1 MASDGKDLFEAAI
14 SLLTRKARKTK
25 GRMKQ
30 EEVVNE
36 IELIKFQLDALA
48 KSHLLT
54 SITLFKEGL
63 LSLFRVLD
71 RNERGDYR
79 SKTAQLTAAFSAEN
93 QKDVSQES
101 PTDLSS
107 SFYRGLQ
114 DFKLAKLDEEGHR
127 ALLTAKEDF
136 HQARLKA
143 TEAFNNEGLST
154 LNRIQAIAIR
164 VAAKILENVDHP
176 REALA
181 VCKMSLEDLHS
192 LKRVQESFSGELTKG
207 FRRPLFGKEER
218 RQIIASVC
226 QINRAI
232 YDVMS
237 MIGKSGELLSLPL
250 IGEGKDTINPLHD
263 SRVAEV
269 LCRLDVEQ
277 FSVQPLTL
285 GQQDGKDNQ
294 LKIPQGIAADSQGR
308 IIVGDEW
315 DCNVKV
321 YDRFGKFQYSFPC
334 PPSEEPNTV
343 SSIADVA
350 TDDSDNAYILI
361 EVEKSTMAYYQVY
374 AFTKQAVLQ
383 CFSLKEEPRKV
394 LRMTL
399 NKENEVLVIADVLDQ
414 SYTKSIVEVY
424 NKAGQF
430 LHSFGEQHLKCSQD
444 LTVAGDGRILVLDK
458 DDDCSLTIHVF
469 LPNGKHSFQF
479 NVDKQE
485 EPCNQRSRPSIA
497 CYQELNNVVVA
508 VPCKNS
514 MGTGHCVKITVYALK
529 DDRHESVRSIELA
542 ANEQVSTRGITVT
555 FKGHVAVA
563 ILDWSEGKSRAI
575 FV

>member
-1 MASDGKDLFEAAI
+1 M
-14 SLLTRKARKTK
+14 
-25 GRMKQ
+25 
-30 EEVVNE
+30 EEDVVSE

-63 LSLFRVLD
+63 LSLFKVLD
-71 RNERGDYR
+71 RKERGDYR
-79 SKTAQLTAAFSAEN
+79 SKTAQLTADLSAEN

-101 PTDLSS
+101 PRGLSS
-107 SFYRGLQ
+107 TFYQGLQ
-114 DFKLAKLDEEGHR
+114 DFKLANLNEEGHR

-154 LNRIQAIAIR
+154 LNRVQAIAIR

-176 REALA
+176 QEALA
-181 VCKMSLEDLHS
+181 ACKMCLEDLHS

-250 IGEGKDTINPLHD
+250 IGEGKDAINPLHD
-263 SRVAEV
+263 SRVAEI
-269 LCRLDVEQ
+269 LCRLDMEQ

-285 GQQDGKDNQ
+285 GQQDEKDNQ

-308 IIVGDEW
+308 ITVGDEW
-315 DCNVKV
+315 DCDVKV
-321 YDRFGKFQYSFPC
+321 YDSSGKFQYSFPC
-334 PPSEEPNTV
+334 PPSGDPNTV
-343 SSIADVA
+343 SSIADIA
-350 TDDSDNAYILI
+350 TDNGDNAYLLI

-374 AFTKQAVLQ
+374 VFTKQSVIQ
-383 CFSLKEEPRKV
+383 CFSLREEPRKV

-414 SYTKSIVEVY
+414 SCSKSIVEVY
-424 NKAGQF
+424 SKAGQF
-430 LHSFGEQHLKCSQD
+430 MHSFGEQHLKCSQD

-469 LPNGKHSFQF
+469 FPNGKHSFQF
-479 NVDKQE
+479 NVDKQK
-485 EPCNQRSRPSIA
+485 EPCNQRSRPSII
-497 CYQELNNVVVA
+497 CYQALSHVVVA

-514 MGTGHCVKITVYALK
+514 MGTGHCVKITVYAF
-529 DDRHESVRSIELA
+529 
-542 ANEQVSTRGITVT
+542 TP
-555 FKGHVAVA
+555 
-563 ILDWSEGKSRAI
+563 
-575 FV
+575 

>member
-1 MASDGKDLFEAAI
+1 MRTIFSSDEMASDGKDLFEAAI

-63 LSLFRVLD
+63 LSLFKVLD

-79 SKTAQLTAAFSAEN
+79 SKTAQLTADLSAEN
-93 QKDVSQES
+93 QKDASQES

-114 DFKLAKLDEEGHR
+114 DFKLENLDEEGHR

-192 LKRVQESFSGELTKG
+192 LKRVQESFSGELTKS
-207 FRRPLFGKEER
+207 FHRRLFGKEER

-237 MIGKSGELLSLPL
+237 MVGKSGELLSLPL

-321 YDRFGKFQYSFPC
+321 YDGFGKFQYSFPC
-334 PPSEEPNTV
+334 PPSGDPNIV
-343 SSIADVA
+343 SSIADIA

-394 LRMTL
+394 LR
-399 NKENEVLVIADVLDQ
+399 
-414 SYTKSIVEVY
+414 
-424 NKAGQF
+424 
-430 LHSFGEQHLKCSQD
+430 
-444 LTVAGDGRILVLDK
+444 
-458 DDDCSLTIHVF
+458 
-469 LPNGKHSFQF
+469 
-479 NVDKQE
+479 
-485 EPCNQRSRPSIA
+485 
-497 CYQELNNVVVA
+497 
-508 VPCKNS
+508 
-514 MGTGHCVKITVYALK
+514 
-529 DDRHESVRSIELA
+529 
-542 ANEQVSTRGITVT
+542 
-555 FKGHVAVA
+555 
-563 ILDWSEGKSRAI
+563 
-575 FV
+575 